1 MCCADPGLKLLSEI
15 KLCLQVEWD
24 DDYEQDLRDHL
35 ADQNP
40 EKPAPVEDL
49 VLECSDEEDMQV

>member
-1 MCCADPGLKLLSEI
+1 MLSEI